1 MAWEKNH
8 TTKNSSG
15 SLFHGKHGSYTKMT
29 FFIADGETFLQ
40 ICFPVEAGS
49 MVQLENNFSY
59 ILIMTAYIDPF
70 L

>member
-1 MAWEKNH
+1 MI
-8 TTKNSSG
+8 
-15 SLFHGKHGSYTKMT
+15 

-40 ICFPVEAGS
+40 ICFPVAAGS

-59 ILIMTAYIDPF
+59 ILIMTTYIDPF

>member
-1 MAWEKNH
+1 
-8 TTKNSSG
+8 
-15 SLFHGKHGSYTKMT
+15 MT